1 MKEILF
7 IVNPVA
13 GGGRPKTIIPIIE
26 NRMKEN
32 NIEFNIINTTRP
44 KEAIK
49 IAEENVDRYSV
60 IVAVGG
66 DGTINEVAKGLINSK
81 RGTLG
86 IIPGGTGND
95 MSKSLGL
102 SQDPNEAIDAIVQNI
117 TKSMDIGSV
126 NGIPFLNIAS
136 IGFDAETVRNTEGIK
151 KKIKGKIAYILGVI
165 TTLLIYRKRQ
175 VSLIIDDKEISRNF
189 LLLAVGNGSFYGGG
203 MKILPMA
210 EIDDGYFHICIIK
223 DISNLKI
230 LFLFPSIFKGNH
242 LKYKKYIDIFK
253 AKKVI
258 VRNESNVIINL
269 DGELINS
276 DKKDIV
282 FDFKDYKL
290 NVITNGYK
298 Y

>member
-1 MKEILF
+1 MRKILF

-13 GGGRPKTIIPIIE
+13 GGGRPKAIIPIIE
-26 NRMKEN
+26 NRMKDN
-32 NIEFNIINTTRP
+32 NIEYKIINTTKP

-49 IAEENVDRYSV
+49 IAEENVDGFSV

-102 SQDPNEAIDAIVQNI
+102 SQDTNEALDAIIQNI

-126 NGIPFLNIAS
+126 NGVPFLNIAS
-136 IGFDAETVRNTEGIK
+136 IGFDAETVKNTEGIK
-151 KKIKGKIAYILGVI
+151 RRIKGKIAYILGVI
-165 TTLLIYRKRQ
+165 TTLLTYRKRQ
-175 VSLIIDDKEISRNF
+175 ISLIIDDKEYNRNF
-189 LLLAVGNGSFYGGG
+189 LLLAVGNGGFYGGG

-210 EIDDGYFHICIIK
+210 EIDDGYFNICIVK
-223 DISNLKI
+223 DISNLKL

-242 LKYKKYIDIFK
+242 LKYTKYIDIFK

-258 VRNESNVIINL
+258 VKDESDVIINL
-269 DGELINS
+269 DGELIKNN
-276 DKKDIV
+276 KNDIV
-282 FDFKDYKL
+282 FDLKDYKL
-290 NVITNGYK
+290 EVITNGFK